1 MKSYRL
7 FTVIGVLLAI
17 AAWGANAGL
26 LIEMTRV
33 GEISALAFLLMI
45 IAVIAL
51 AVGGLR
57 VQFGRTGRVS
67 FALHIV
73 LAGVAAVMM
82 QVFPRAPFVLSM
94 VVAIGAFAWSFSVQQ
109 AAAPGTAQDS

>member
-1 MKSYRL
+1 MSSYRL
-7 FTVIGVLLAI
+7 FCGLGALLAV
-17 AAWGANAGL
+17 ANWAVNAPM

-33 GEISALAFLLMI
+33 GEINALSLLLLI

-57 VQFGRTGRVS
+57 VQFGRTGRMS

-73 LAGVAAVMM
+73 LAVTAGVMM
-82 QVFPRAPFVLSM
+82 QIYPRAAFILSIG
-94 VVAIGAFAWSFSVQQ
+94 VAIVAFAWSFKLQQ
-109 AAAPGTAQDS
+109 APPDSTHA

>member
-1 MKSYRL
+1 MKAYRL
-7 FTVIGVLLAI
+7 FCGIGALLAV
-17 AAWGANAGL
+17 ANWAVNAPV

-33 GEISALAFLLMI
+33 GEINALSFLLLI
-45 IAVIAL
+45 IAVISL

-82 QVFPRAPFVLSM
+82 QIFPRAAFILSIA
-94 VVAIGAFAWSFSVQQ
+94 VAIAAFAWSFKLQP
-109 AAAPGTAQDS
+109 AAPDSMHV